1 MSVKLRVV
9 LPVVVLGF
17 ALAGCSSNEPGKAT
31 AADTPSATS
40 GSSPTSSSSGTGI
53 GEVDPCSLLKSADV
67 SELKLTTAEK
77 VDENSCQWRTED
89 RTLVRVNTY
98 PKLGVKDYELGPNS
112 EPSDIKVGTH
122 EAKLIK
128 KVLTNTSCAVV
139 IKLTD
144 TSSVDV
150 NATGSKLEATCPAAQ
165 SVAEAIEPN
174 LP

>member
-17 ALAGCSSNEPGKAT
+17 ALAGCSSNETGKAT
-31 AADTPSATS
+31 AVNTPSTTS
-40 GSSPTSSSSGTGI
+40 GSSPTSSSSGTGLA
-53 GEVDPCSLLKSADV
+53 EVDPCSLLKSADV
-67 SELKLTTAEK
+67 SRLKLTTAEK
-77 VDENSCQWRTED
+77 LDENSCQWRAED
-89 RTLVRVNTY
+89 RTLVRLNTY

-112 EPSDIKVGTH
+112 EPSDIKLGTH
-122 EAKLIK
+122 DAKLIK
-128 KVLTNTSCAVV
+128 KALTNTSCAVV

-150 NATGSKLEATCPAAQ
+150 NATGSKLDGSCAAAQ
-165 SVAEAIEPN
+165 SIAEAIEPN